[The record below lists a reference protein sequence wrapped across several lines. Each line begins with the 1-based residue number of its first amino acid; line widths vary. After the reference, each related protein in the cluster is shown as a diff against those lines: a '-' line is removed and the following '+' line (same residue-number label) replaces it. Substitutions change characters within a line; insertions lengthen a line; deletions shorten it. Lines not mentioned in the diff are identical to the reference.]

1 MDVNSAVRRSNVR
14 TSMFVLATMAASST
28 AGPVR
33 IRNMSPA
40 GAMFEGE
47 YLPSVGEL
55 VSLRRGTLSASGT
68 VIWRLEGKAGVRFDR
83 PIDVTG
89 WLPAGSIGQQAIDR
103 TFQELKAVAA
113 APSYPTQVPQIQP
126 SPVDTAELLRTA
138 AALDDLADALAE
150 DPAVVAI
157 HGSKL
162 QTFDIAAQ
170 LLRRYAASLP

>member
-1 MDVNSAVRRSNVR
+1 
-14 TSMFVLATMAASST
+14 MFVLATMSGSSA

-40 GAMFEGE
+40 GALIEGD
-47 YLPSVGEL
+47 YLPTLGEL
-55 VSLRRGTLSASGT
+55 ISLRRGTLSASGT
-68 VIWRLEGKAGVRFDR
+68 VVWRQDGKAGLRFDR
-83 PIDVTG
+83 AIDVTG
-89 WLPAGSIGQQAIDR
+89 WLPAGSTGQQAVDR
-103 TFQELKAVAA
+103 AFQELKAGAS
-113 APSYPTQVPQIQP
+113 APSYPTQVPQLQQ

-150 DPAVVAI
+150 DPAVVAS

-170 LLRRYAASLP
+170 LLRRYAASM